1 MGIID
6 STIAQSLFHMHRGDR
21 AGINKKPEM
30 ASVCL
35 ICGSVHM
42 DADPGDN
49 RRLVCRN
56 CGFAFYR
63 YPCPSCGCAIDSRDP
78 TNLRCPDC
86 RERRCICGSCECLK
100 KPSD

>member
-6 STIAQSLFHMHRGDR
+6 STIAQNLFRMHRGDR

-35 ICGSVHM
+35 ICGSVHI
-42 DADPGDN
+42 DSDPGDS
-49 RRLVCRN
+49 RRVVCRS
-56 CGFAFYR
+56 CGFAFNR

-78 TNLRCPDC
+78 TNSRCPTC
-86 RERRCICGSCECLK
+86 RERMCVCGVCGCPK
-100 KPSD
+100 KPSG